1 MKFGITLKPDISV
14 ERIVGLARQA
24 EAAGFEYGWI
34 FDSHVLWKEP
44 YPLLAL
50 MANATREDA
59 AGAVRDQS
67 RGARPYGYGQSFCDA
82 QPDFGRTDGVGYRAR
97 RQLAPGVG

>member
-1 MKFGITLKPDISV
+1 MKFGITIKPDLSV
-14 ERIVGLARQA
+14 ERIVSLTQQA

-44 YPLLAL
+44 YPLLDL
-50 MANATREDA
+50 DGERHTKDA

-67 RGARPYGYGQSFCDA
+67 GGARPYGHSQSVRDTE
-82 QPDFGRTDGVGYRAR
+82 PDFRRTHGVGNRAR
-97 RQLAPGVG
+97 RQFAAGAG